1 MDTKTLCLGVLT
13 LGNASG
19 YDIRKQ
25 LTETFAH
32 FMEISPSGVYPALK
46 ELEQRGHV
54 TAERVLQDD
63 RPNKR
68 IFTITPEGMAA
79 FEAGLAESPGRHK
92 VRSEMLALMFFAEH
106 VPSAHLLEIL
116 TGRVSE
122 LEAWVKVTEDWLKG
136 SGSTAGT
143 PGQQFISRYALA
155 VMEAEIDFLR
165 RELPDLKATLSRR
178 AAGSPPHRAKRKE
191 RAL

>member
-25 LTETFAH
+25 LTETFGH
-32 FMEISPSGVYPALK
+32 FMEIAPSGVYPALK

-54 TAERVLQDD
+54 TSERVLQAD

-68 IFTITPEGMAA
+68 IFTITPEGLAA
-79 FEAGLAESPGRHK
+79 FEAGLSESPGRHK

-116 TGRVSE
+116 TGRAEE
-122 LEAWVKVTEDWLKG
+122 LESWVGVTEDWLKG
-136 SGSTAGT
+136 DGRRAGT

-155 VMEAEIDFLR
+155 VMQAEIDFLR
-165 RELPDLKATLSRR
+165 RELPDLRATLSRR
-178 AAGSPPHRAKRKE
+178 SAGSPSHRAKRKE
-191 RAL
+191 RVL